1 MRFTHFTLFLTM
13 HTEDRIQQNIFLYL
27 NNTYCLEHHLNRGIV
42 FHVPNQRA
50 GSEER
55 IKLKA
60 MGVLAGVSDLIFIY
74 KGKHLY
80 LEVKKPT
87 GTQSRDQKEFEGR
100 IQSNGF
106 SYYIVRSVEDVEN
119 VMRAEFPQ

>member
-1 MRFTHFTLFLTM
+1 MQ
-13 HTEDRIQQNIFLYL
+13 TEDRIQQDIFIHI
-27 NNTYCLEHHLNRGIV
+27 NNTYCLEHHPCRGIV
-42 FHVPNQRA
+42 FHVPNQRT
-50 GSEER
+50 SPTER

-80 LEVKKPT
+80 LEVKTPS
-87 GTQSRDQKEFEGR
+87 GTQSRDQIDFEGR

-106 SYYIVRSVEDVEN
+106 SYYVVRSVEDVKN
-119 VMRAEFPQ
+119 ILQAEYSEFL